1 MRQQNKKKGKKRDF
15 RPGCIFWIALILLS
29 ITIFIVNHKKIQN
42 VLDSTGFFAFFSRSA
57 EEQETTQPNVVRIVE
72 TPADERPR
80 QTNPVS
86 EPQRTEVIIPAAGE
100 SQPRSNVTERAE
112 AVPEPERRPEPTTSS
127 HRTRDSILY
136 FIAISEDGSIQ
147 LRKTTRSIRF
157 SDSPLTAAINSLLA
171 GVSSSE
177 INNNFI
183 SLIPEN
189 TRLNRIW
196 VSDGT
201 AYMDFSENF
210 LFNSF
215 GREGYIGQLQQ
226 IVYSATEFP
235 TVTRVQILIDGKTL
249 DFLGAEGVYIG
260 RPLSRASF

>member
-1 MRQQNKKKGKKRDF
+1 MRQQNRKKVKKRDF

-57 EEQETTQPNVVRIVE
+57 EEQEATQPNVVRIVE
-72 TPADERPR
+72 TPASERP
-80 QTNPVS
+80 QANPAP
-86 EPQRTEVIIPAAGE
+86 EPQKAEVIIPAGE
-100 SQPRSNVTERAE
+100 SQPRNNVIERVE
-112 AVPEPERRPEPTTSS
+112 AAPEPEKRPEQTPPPPS
-127 HRTRDSILY
+127 HRDSILY

-157 SDSPLTAAINSLLA
+157 SDSPLTAAINSLLS